1 MFVTFFEL
9 TKPASRLAKPTC
21 TTETELMTNL
31 KYLYQNLY
39 YNKYT

>member
-21 TTETELMTNL
+21 TTETEFMVS
-31 KYLYQNLY
+31 KI
-39 YNKYT
+39 